1 MAAGVAI
8 TRLGFVAS
16 IPALQMNLDSVLA
29 MFICEQVRSYSAF
42 SGVNLQKSHVQYRAK
57 RGRNLNT
64 YGMGGVLG
72 RSMAMT
78 KPAEKGQMFKHSPIP

>member
-29 MFICEQVRSYSAF
+29 MFIYEQVRSYSAF
-42 SGVNLQKSHVQYRAK
+42 SAVNLQKSHIQYRAK
-57 RGRNLNT
+57 ARKEPEYLRNGWSAGPE
-64 YGMGGVLG
+64 YGHDQACREGPNVQ
-72 RSMAMT
+72 T
-78 KPAEKGQMFKHSPIP
+78 